1 MAEQAS
7 YKTLRAADHAE
18 FVVQKSR
25 FIGCGTP
32 VADEQAALDFLA
44 AVRAEHKGANH
55 HCYAYIVGLNRG
67 IMRYS
72 DDGEPGGTAGM
83 PILGV
88 MQARE
93 VVNAAVVVVRY
104 FGGVLLGAG
113 GLTRAYAQGSA
124 VALDAAQVVTMVRSQ
139 RFAAEIAYP
148 QWDKA
153 LHALGS
159 FPCVVE
165 GQAFTDRVTATLLVR
180 EADAEGLMRLL
191 AQVTD
196 GQAHVRVIDEGYE
209 GWAE

>member
-7 YKTLRAADHAE
+7 YKTLCAADQAE
-18 FVVQKSR
+18 FTVQKSR
-25 FIGCGTP
+25 FIGYGAP

-44 AVRAEHKGANH
+44 AVRAEHKGASH

-93 VVNAAVVVVRY
+93 LVNAAVVVVRY

-124 VALDAAQVVTMVRSQ
+124 AALDAARVVTMVRSQ

-148 QWDKA
+148 HWDKA
-153 LHALGS
+153 LHALS
-159 FPCVVE
+159 AFPCVVE
-165 GQAFTDRVTATLLVR
+165 DQAFTDRVTATLLTR
-180 EADAEGLMRLL
+180 EADAEGLAKLL

-196 GQAHVRVIDEGYE
+196 GQAQLRMIDEGYE
-209 GWAE
+209 GWPE